1 VSGRSCAGKKQKFML
16 MKKKGEFYFL
26 KIVEAEGGY
35 RSAVWVWDT
44 YPGERQKGLPVFI
57 SEYAG
62 KHATVKDAKKYFLE
76 QGFEFEC
83 PSKGTA
89 RWLDELKLEERLAK
103 FMEERAGI
111 EKRVQKGG

>member
-1 VSGRSCAGKKQKFML
+1 ML
-16 MKKKGEFYFL
+16 MKKNGEFYFL
-26 KIVEAEGGY
+26 KIIEAEGGC

-44 YPGERQKGLPVFI
+44 YPGELQKGLPVFI

-62 KHATVKDAKKYFLE
+62 KHATVKDAKNYFLE
-76 QGFEFEC
+76 RGFEFER

-89 RWLDELKLEERLAK
+89 RWLEGLKLEERLAK